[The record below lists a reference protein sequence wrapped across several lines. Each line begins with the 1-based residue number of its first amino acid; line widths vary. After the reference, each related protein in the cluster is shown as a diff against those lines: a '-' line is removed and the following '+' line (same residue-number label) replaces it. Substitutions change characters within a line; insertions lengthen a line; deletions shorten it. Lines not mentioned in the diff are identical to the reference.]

1 MTTLTITSEAFT
13 ADGNIPVQYTGDGD
27 NVNPPLRIENIPKET
42 KSLVLIVDD
51 PDAPAGVW
59 HHWVVW
65 NIPPKETIDEN
76 EIPGTEGLNDFGK
89 HHYGGPCPPKGIH
102 RYFFTVYALD
112 TKLNLDSKSRSKK
125 VREAMK
131 GHILGEGEL
140 VGLYGRVF
148 AHP

>member
-1 MTTLTITSEAFT
+1 MSPGAMTAVISKNLISNHIRQHTSRIKTLMNMTTLTITSEAFT

-76 EIPGTEGLNDFGK
+76 EIPGTEGL
-89 HHYGGPCPPKGIH
+89 
-102 RYFFTVYALD
+102 
-112 TKLNLDSKSRSKK
+112 
-125 VREAMK
+125 
-131 GHILGEGEL
+131 
-140 VGLYGRVF
+140 
-148 AHP
+148 